1 MLKGEISLGGYI
13 LNAYELAKKESDHA
27 MLKLKESRSN
37 TYKHSVHVRDTT
49 QVFLQYLSEEEDEE
63 ELSECFQKE
72 VLLSAL
78 THDIGKL
85 YVPKQLILLDRS
97 LTEEERDV
105 MKKHTLWA
113 QKALPKHALPM
124 QRDVAVHHHDDFR
137 SVSLATQ
144 IVAVCDTYCAL
155 TEERSYKKP
164 MTRAEALQT
173 MMFDPRNKNLNPYLV
188 DRFSLMEMKRIL
200 CPSA

>member
-1 MLKGEISLGGYI
+1 MLRGEISLGGYI

-27 MLKLKESRSN
+27 MLRLKESRSN
-37 TYKHSVHVRDTT
+37 TYEHSICVRDTT

-63 ELSECFQKE
+63 ELSERFQKE

-124 QRDVAVHHHDDFR
+124 QRDVAAHHHDDFR

-155 TEERSYKKP
+155 TENALKSYDSCNKP
-164 MTRAEALQT
+164 TLLA
-173 MMFDPRNKNLNPYLV
+173 DN
-188 DRFSLMEMKRIL
+188 FSPPTK
-200 CPSA
+200 AA

>member
-1 MLKGEISLGGYI
+1 MTS
-13 LNAYELAKKESDHA
+13 YELAKKESDYA

-37 TYKHSVHVRDTT
+37 TYEHSIRVRDTT
-49 QVFLQYLSEEEDEE
+49 RIFLQYLAVSEEED
-63 ELSECFQKE
+63 LSECFQKE
-72 VLLSAL
+72 VMLSAF

-85 YVPKQLILLDRS
+85 YVPKQLILLDRP
-97 LTEEERDV
+97 LTEKERDI
-105 MKKHTLWA
+105 MKKHTLLA
-113 QKALPKHALPM
+113 QKALPKHALSM

-144 IVAVCDTYCAL
+144 IVAVCDTFCAL
-155 TEERSYKKP
+155 TEERPYKKP

-200 CPSA
+200 CPLA